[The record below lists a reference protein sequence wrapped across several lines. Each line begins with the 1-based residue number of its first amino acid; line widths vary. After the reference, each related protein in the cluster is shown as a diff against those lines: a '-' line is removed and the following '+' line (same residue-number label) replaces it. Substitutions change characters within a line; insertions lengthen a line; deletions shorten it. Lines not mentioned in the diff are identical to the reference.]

1 MTRPRFTLISKYQS
15 DFAISQG
22 FYFRETLNHA
32 LVANFNVANTHF
44 NTIRKNKISAKISEI
59 TVNGPL
65 TMIPYQCL
73 LKKIE
78 QTIIKFDFEREDYS
92 QTGNVRVTVLNP
104 SKYSSSIQ
112 SIKIVW
118 LNESDG
124 LS

>member
-112 SIKIVW
+112 SIKIV
-118 LNESDG
+118 
-124 LS
+124 